1 MIARIQHF
9 TINSISAMALLPLL
23 LLLIFSVG
31 TVFASELQQGEQLKK
46 DIASINALPAKLTF
60 NKDIKPI
67 LEKRCVVCHGCYDAP
82 CQLKLSAI
90 EGITRGANK
99 LKLYNKTRLTW
110 QQPSRLFI
118 DASTTRE
125 WRDMEFF
132 GVLNEGASHT
142 PEANLEHSLLYKMLS
157 LKQINP
163 LPEAGMLPEDLD
175 VSLEREQV
183 CTTLDKF
190 DAFAKAHPLWGMP
203 YALPNL
209 SNEEYALLVKWLSQ
223 GDTAAEAKQ
232 LSPDILAQVRN
243 WEDFFNGSGN
253 KQQLVSRYIYEHL
266 VLGHVY
272 FQDDNGHFQNDKD
285 PSGPNFFRLVRSRT
299 PSGVAV
305 DEIASIRPYDD
316 PDEDVFYY
324 RLRSFSAS
332 IVDKNH
338 IVYELSAARM
348 QRYRELF
355 LQPDYQVEKLPGY
368 APGESPNF
376 FVRAYRKILNLFG
389 LNEASTPFEIFAD
402 IPPQARYQFLLDD
415 ARFFINGFI
424 KGPVCRGQSA
434 LSSIE
439 DHFWVFFLKPK
450 NPSFYRQ
457 HGLDSEFLRDV
468 DKDLHLPTELADT
481 SRLFAA
487 WIKYWPQEQAY
498 MRAKTNYYQEQGL
511 PQLDIHKAVDEFV
524 WDGRRKDGSRSVDAA
539 LTIFRHFDSASVHSG
554 LYGESPE
561 TAWVIDYPVF
571 ERLHYL
577 LVAGFN
583 PFGTMGHQ
591 LGARLYMGFLR
602 IEGEDNFL
610 YFLPREDRKRL
621 YEAWHEIDR
630 KTTREQRQA
639 TRAWL
644 EVDSVNGYE
653 ANPARPFY
661 HQPKQEFFEIL
672 KQHTGYT
679 AMDATDLNRCSRAN
693 CFTSPADRAMQ
704 RLAHVL
710 RGKRLQIFPET
721 SYLRVRGVNGHKDV
735 AYTLIHNK
743 SYRTD
748 TFAKE
753 DNDRPGEDMK
763 DDTLTIMRGLA
774 GSYPNFFFD
783 VSEADLDAFVA
794 ACVRVM
800 NRDDYE
806 QMVTR
811 FGIRRTDPRFWDVS
825 DWIQDQHARAQPVD
839 AGILDLSRYKD
850 R

>member
-1 MIARIQHF
+1 MGMMISRMKRWYLK
-9 TINSISAMALLPLL
+9 INGLRGVVALAWIALLMLSA
-23 LLLIFSVG
+23 FSVSD
-31 TVFASELQQGEQLKK
+31 AAPNSKQQKQLKE
-46 DIASINALPAKLTF
+46 DTAVIQPLPEKLSF
-60 NKDIKPI
+60 NKDIKPV
-67 LEKRCVVCHGCYDAP
+67 LEKRCIVCHGCFDAP
-82 CQLKLSAI
+82 CQLKLSSI
-90 EGITRGANK
+90 DGITRGASK
-99 LKLYNKTRLTW
+99 LTVYNKKRLNW
-110 QQPSRLFI
+110 QQPTRLFI
-118 DASTTRE
+118 DAHTTDE
-125 WRDMEFF
+125 WRNMGFF
-132 GVLNEGASHT
+132 SVLNEGGSQST
-142 PEANLEHSLLYKMLS
+142 EANLEHSLLYKMLS
-157 LKQINP
+157 LKQMNP
-163 LPEAGMLPEDLD
+163 LPETGMLPEDLD
-175 VSLEREQV
+175 VSLERSQV
-183 CTTLDKF
+183 CSTLDNF
-190 DAFAKAHPLWGMP
+190 DTFSRKHPLWGMP

-209 SNEEYALLVKWLSQ
+209 SAEEYTLLIRWLAK
-223 GDTAAEAKQ
+223 GDTTDEAKP
-232 LSPDILAQVRN
+232 LPPDLQSRIKK
-243 WEDFFNGSGN
+243 WEDFFNGSSN
-253 KQQLVSRYIYEHL
+253 KQRLVSRYIYEHL
-266 VLGHVY
+266 VLGHIY
-272 FQDDNGHFQNDKD
+272 FQGDNDA
-285 PSGPNFFRLVRSRT
+285 SGPNFFRLVRSRT

-324 RLRSFSAS
+324 RLRPYTAS

-338 IVYELSAARM
+338 IAYEFSDARL

-355 LQPDYQVEKLPGY
+355 LQPDYQVAELPGY
-368 APGESPNF
+368 APGESSNF
-376 FVRAYRKILNLFG
+376 FIRSYRKILNLFG
-389 LNEASTPFEIFAD
+389 LNEASTPFETFAD

-450 NPSFYRQ
+450 NPLFYRQ
-457 HGLDSEFLRDV
+457 HGLDSDFLKDV
-468 DKDLHLPTELADT
+468 DKHLHLPTELADT
-481 SRLFAA
+481 SRLFTG

-498 MRAKTNYYQEQGL
+498 MRAKTNYYQQQGL

-524 WDGRRKDGSRSVDAA
+524 WDGMRRDGSRNKDAA

-554 LYGESPE
+554 LYGDSPE
-561 TAWVIDYPVF
+561 TAWMIDYPVF

-583 PFGTMGHQ
+583 PFGTLGHQ
-591 LGARLYMGFLR
+591 LGARLYMDFLR

-630 KTTREQRQA
+630 KTTPEQRKA
-639 TRAWL
+639 TKAWL
-644 EVDSVNGYE
+644 EVDSVKGYE
-653 ANPARPFY
+653 SNPDSAFY
-661 HQPKQEFFEIL
+661 HQPKLEFLQML
-672 KQHTGYT
+672 KQHTGY
-679 AMDATDLNRCSRAN
+679 AAADARDINRCKAEN
-693 CFTSPADRAMQ
+693 CFASQADKAMH
-704 RLAHVL
+704 RLAEGVS
-710 RGKRLQIFPET
+710 GERLQIFPET

-748 TFAKE
+748 SFAKE
-753 DNDRPGEDMK
+753 TNDRPDEDMQ
-763 DDTLTIMRGLA
+763 DDTLTVMRGLA

-783 VSEADLDAFVA
+783 VSEANLDAFVA

-806 QMVTR
+806 QMVSLY
-811 FGIRRTDPRFWDVS
+811 GVRRTNPQFWNVS
-825 DWIQDQHARAQPVD
+825 DWMQDQHARTQPVD

>member
-1 MIARIQHF
+1 MMLRMKLF
-9 TINSISAMALLPLL
+9 SISSLGAKALLPLITL
-23 LLLIFSVG
+23 LM
-31 TVFASELQQGEQLKK
+31 FATYAQAAPDFLQDEQLKK
-46 DIASINALPAKLTF
+46 DLQAIQSSPDKLAF
-60 NKDIKPI
+60 NNDIKPI

-82 CQLKLSAI
+82 CQLKLSSI
-90 EGITRGANK
+90 EGLTRGANK
-99 LKLYNKTRLTW
+99 LKVYNKKRFTW

-118 DASTTRE
+118 DAHTTRE

-132 GVLNEGASHT
+132 GVLNEGESHA
-142 PEANLEHSLLYKMLS
+142 PEANLENSVLYKMLN

-163 LPEAGMLPEDLD
+163 LPEAGLLPEDLD
-175 VSLEREQV
+175 ISLERKQV

-190 DAFAKAHPLWGMP
+190 DSFAEAHPLSGMP
-203 YALPNL
+203 YALPNM
-209 SNEEYALLVKWLSQ
+209 SDEEYTVLVRWLAQ
-223 GDTAAEAKQ
+223 GDMTAEAKQ
-232 LSPDILAQVRN
+232 LSPEMMTQIKN
-243 WEDFFNGSGN
+243 WEDFLNGSSN
-253 KQQLVSRYIYEHL
+253 KQRLVSRYIYEHL

-272 FQDDNGHFQNDKD
+272 FAGDTNAA
-285 PSGPNFFRLVRSRT
+285 GPDFFRLVRSRT
-299 PSGVAV
+299 PNGIAV

-316 PDEDVFYY
+316 PDADVFYY
-324 RLRSFSAS
+324 RLRPYTAS

-338 IVYELSAARM
+338 IAYELSDARM
-348 QRYRELF
+348 QRYKELF
-355 LQPDYQVEKLPGY
+355 LQPDYQVAELPGY
-368 APGESPNF
+368 AAGESTNF
-376 FVRAYRKILNLFG
+376 FVRSYRKILNLFG
-389 LNEASTPFEIFAD
+389 MNKASTPFETFAV
-402 IPPQARYQFLLDD
+402 IPPQVRYQFLLDD

-439 DHFWVFFLKPK
+439 DHFWVFFLKPQ

-457 HGLDSEFLRDV
+457 HGLDSAFLSDV
-468 DKDLHLPTELADT
+468 DEHLHLPTELGDT
-481 SRLFAA
+481 SRLFTG

-498 MRAKTNYYQEQGL
+498 MRAKTDYYQQQGL

-524 WDGRRKDGSRSVDAA
+524 WDGMRSDGSRNEDAA

-554 LYGESPE
+554 LYGDSPE
-561 TAWVIDYPVF
+561 TAWMIDYPVF

-583 PFGTMGHQ
+583 PFGTLGHQ
-591 LGARLYMGFLR
+591 LGARLYMDFLR

-610 YFLPREDRKRL
+610 YFLPREDRQAL
-621 YEAWHEIDR
+621 YDAWHELDR
-630 KTTREQRQA
+630 KTTREQREA
-639 TRAWL
+639 TKAWL
-644 EVDSVNGYE
+644 EVDSVKGYE
-653 ANPARPFY
+653 ENPQAAFY
-661 HQPKQEFFEIL
+661 QQPKLEFLQLL
-672 KQHTGYT
+672 KQHTGY
-679 AMDATDLNRCSRAN
+679 AAADARDINRCKAGN
-693 CFTSPADRAMQ
+693 CFASQADKAMH
-704 RLAHVL
+704 RLAEGVS
-710 RGKRLQIFPET
+710 GERLQIFPET

-748 TFAKE
+748 SFAKE
-753 DNDRPGEDMK
+753 INDRPEEDMQ
-763 DDTLTIMRGLA
+763 DDTLTVMRGLA

-806 QMVTR
+806 QMVSQY
-811 FGIRRTDPRFWDVS
+811 GIRRTNPQFWDVS
-825 DWIQDQHARAQPVD
+825 DWMQEQHAKAQPIN

>member
-1 MIARIQHF
+1 MPLL
-9 TINSISAMALLPLL
+9 ALLM
-23 LLLIFSVG
+23 
-31 TVFASELQQGEQLKK
+31 FATYAQAASDLQQDEQLKK
-46 DIASINALPAKLTF
+46 DLLSIQASPERLAF
-60 NKDIKPI
+60 NSDIKPV

-82 CQLKLSAI
+82 CQLKLSSI

-99 LKLYNKTRLTW
+99 RKLYNKKRFTW
-110 QQPSRLFI
+110 QQPTRLFI

-132 GVLNEGASHT
+132 GLLNEGESHS
-142 PEANLEHSLLYKMLS
+142 PEANLAHSVLYKMLN

-163 LPEAGMLPEDLD
+163 LPESGLLPEDLD
-175 VSLEREQV
+175 ISLEREQV

-209 SNEEYALLVKWLSQ
+209 SDEEYTLLVRWLAQ

-232 LSPDILAQVRN
+232 LSPGILTQVKS
-243 WEDFFNGSGN
+243 WEDFLNNSGN

-272 FQDDNGHFQNDKD
+272 FENDNDA
-285 PSGPNFFRLVRSRT
+285 SGPNFFRLVRSRT
-299 PSGVAV
+299 PSGAEV

-324 RLRSFSAS
+324 RLRPYTAS

-338 IVYELSAARM
+338 IAYAFSDARM

-355 LQPDYQVEKLPGY
+355 LQPDYEVAELPGY

-389 LNEASTPFEIFAD
+389 MNNASTPFETFAA
-402 IPPQARYQFLLDD
+402 IPPEVRYQFLLDD

-457 HGLDSEFLRDV
+457 HGLDSDFLSDV
-468 DKDLHLPTELADT
+468 DEHLHLPTELADT
-481 SRLFAA
+481 SRLFTG

-498 MRAKTNYYQEQGL
+498 MRAKTDYYQQQGL

-524 WDGRRKDGSRSVDAA
+524 WDGKRSDGSRNEDAA

-554 LYGESPE
+554 LYGDSPE
-561 TAWVIDYPVF
+561 TVWMIDYPVF

-583 PFGTMGHQ
+583 PFGTLGHQ
-591 LGARLYMGFLR
+591 LGARLYMDFLR

-621 YEAWHEIDR
+621 YESWHEIDR
-630 KTTREQRQA
+630 KTTRKQREA
-639 TRAWL
+639 TKAWL
-644 EVDSVNGYE
+644 EVDSVTGYE
-653 ANPARPFY
+653 ENPQAAFY
-661 HQPKQEFFEIL
+661 HQPKLEFLQLL
-672 KQHTGYT
+672 KQHTGY
-679 AMDATDLNRCSRAN
+679 AAADMEDINRCSMAE
-693 CFTSPADRAMQ
+693 CFISPADRAMH
-704 RLAHVL
+704 RLAEGVS
-710 RGKRLQIFPET
+710 GERLQIFPET

-748 TFAKE
+748 SFAKE
-753 DNDRPGEDMK
+753 VNDRPQEDMQ
-763 DDTLTIMRGLA
+763 DDTLTVMRGLA

-806 QMVTR
+806 QMVSQY
-811 FGIRRTDPRFWDVS
+811 GIRRTNPQFWDVS
-825 DWIQDQHARAQPVD
+825 DWMQDQHARAQPVD
-839 AGILDLSRYKD
+839 GGLLDISRYKD